1 MIKLTNVRKAYQDRV
16 ALSKINYEFPRTGL
30 YVIYGPSGSG
40 KTTLLNCLSGL
51 ISFEGSIEID
61 HQNIESL
68 SDNELSNLRLTSYGF
83 VFQDFKLF
91 ENETVLANLL
101 FPLETLNHLS
111 NNIKY
116 RKCLDLL
123 AVVGLEK
130 KEKQIVNKLSG
141 GEKQRV
147 AIARA
152 LINDPKVLLAD
163 EPTGALDEKNGE
175 EIMNILKTI
184 SRSSLVIVVSHDR
197 DLTMKY
203 ADVVIEMDG
212 GRIVEIA
219 KQKIENEEI
228 KHLPIVKN
236 KISNKKMRI
245 PSNFLLTHT
254 YHNMKQKKF
263 RTLIC
268 YSMTS
273 LGLIGVGL
281 AFTLSSSISGNIKDA
296 YREIVDENS
305 MMVSL
310 KKDNS
315 LGKGEYAANYYE
327 VEEIKEKYHQYIDD
341 VGVTY
346 YINFEKFF
354 VDLNNLVI
362 AKNHNYTIV
371 PGFSARHINDFTWI
385 EDVKTEMY
393 PERKDHLEDDEIVL
407 GLDYNTLID
416 LCFNLQIERSVK
428 SLSTY
433 LKTNELKLYFDFAN
447 RDWTYDD
454 QQIVRLVGF
463 TLETDLKIYHSNHL
477 WNEYMFETRMRFPSS
492 DAISLADDNPWTM
505 KKIYYLKTNEK
516 RDELFNLLYDD
527 KISDE
532 YLFEIA
538 DEKYYPWLYYEK
550 EMSKRDRVL
559 VFVNNTKHF
568 PLWEVP
574 YFMGNDPNLKPP
586 IISNNSGYTIYP
598 ESLMM
603 GFSKTMYFSR
613 YEDDLNE
620 IIDHQTTSHSEGFIQ
635 EELPPTVKSGDYA
648 KSLQNGVNFSVQ
660 PHTVFIGRPA
670 EAVNEIVLSTALFSE
685 LGFVN
690 VEDDLYVATSKNEML
705 VNGNKIIKD
714 YVLIKL
720 RIVGLV
726 KSNKM
731 MVYHNKNWTMLFYQC
746 LVGVS
751 AKDLQCQS
759 LSFPLN
765 NPNKIDDSIS
775 LAKTAFPQYEIFNP
789 LSDINNSVDT
799 VCYYITIVLIVF
811 SLVATVISILLL
823 TICNYLYVI
832 EGRKEI
838 ALARCIGVSK
848 KESRKFLFWHSFV
861 QCLISFVVASIE
873 LYAISLVANF
883 EVAKTLSL
891 GFTFSL
897 DPFALIPMAVLS
909 FVIALFSSA
918 LMSGRINKINPIEA
932 LKA

>member
-1 MIKLTNVRKAYQDRV
+1 MIKLTNVRKTYQNRV
-16 ALSKINYEFPRTGL
+16 ALSNINFEFPRTGL
-30 YVIYGPSGSG
+30 YIIYGASGSG

-91 ENETVLANLL
+91 EHETVLANLL

-123 AVVGLEK
+123 ALVGLEK

-175 EIMNILKTI
+175 DIMNILKAI
-184 SRSSLVIVVSHDR
+184 SKTSLVIVVSHDR
-197 DLTMKY
+197 ELTRKY
-203 ADVVIEMDG
+203 ADSIIEMDEG
-212 GRIVEIA
+212 KIIDIVS
-219 KQKIENEEI
+219 QTNEEEE
-228 KHLPIVKN
+228 KHHLPIVKN

-245 PSNFLLTHT
+245 PSNFLLSHT

-296 YREIVDENS
+296 YKEIVDENS

-315 LGKGEYAANYYE
+315 IGTGELAANYYE
-327 VEEIKEKYHQYIDD
+327 VEEIHVKYHQYIDD
-341 VGVTY
+341 IGVTY
-346 YINFEKFF
+346 YANFEKFF
-354 VDLNNLVI
+354 PDLNNLVI
-362 AKNHNYTIV
+362 DNSHKYSVV
-371 PGFSARHINDFTWI
+371 PGFSARHINDFTWL
-385 EDVKTEMY
+385 EDIASEVY
-393 PERKDHLEDDEIVL
+393 PESRDSLDDDEVIL
-407 GLDYNTLID
+407 GLNYDTLID

-433 LKTNELKLYFDFAN
+433 IKTNELKLYFDFAN
-447 RDWTYDD
+447 HDWTYDD

-463 TLETDLKIYHSNHL
+463 TLENDLKIYHSNHL

-492 DAISLADDNPWTM
+492 DALSIKDNNPWTM
-505 KKIYYLKTNEK
+505 KKIYYLKTNEN
-516 RDELFNLLYDD
+516 RDELLNLLYED

-538 DEKYYPWLYYEK
+538 NETYYPWLYYEK
-550 EMSKRDRVL
+550 EMKDRDRLL
-559 VFVNNTKHF
+559 VFINNTKHF
-568 PLWEVP
+568 PLWQVP
-574 YFMGNDPNLKPP
+574 YFMDNDPNLKPP
-586 IISNNSGYTIYP
+586 IISNNAGYVIYP

-613 YEDDLNE
+613 FEDDLSE
-620 IIDHQTTSHSEGFIQ
+620 IIDHQTTNSTDGFYQ
-635 EELPPTVKSGDYA
+635 EELPKTVKSGDYA
-648 KSLQNGVNFSVQ
+648 KSLQNGVNFLVQ
-660 PHTVFIGRPA
+660 PPSVFIGRTA
-670 EAVNEIVLSTALFSE
+670 ERVDEIVMSTALFSE

-731 MVYHNKNWTMLFYQC
+731 MIYHNKNWTILFYQC

-751 AKDLQCQS
+751 AFNLQCQS

-765 NPNKIDDSIS
+765 NPNKIDMSIE
-775 LAKTAFPQYEIFNP
+775 LAKTAFPQYEIINP
-789 LSDINNSVDT
+789 LSDVNNSVDT
-799 VCYYITIVLIVF
+799 VCFYITIVLIIF
-811 SLVATVISILLL
+811 SLVATIISILLL

-861 QCLISFVVASIE
+861 QCLISFIVASIE
-873 LYAISLVANF
+873 LFAISIVANF

-891 GFTFSL
+891 GFSFSF
-897 DPFALIPMAVLS
+897 DPIALVPMLVLS
-909 FVIALFSSA
+909 LTIALFSSTF
-918 LMSGRINKINPIEA
+918 MSGRINKINPIEA